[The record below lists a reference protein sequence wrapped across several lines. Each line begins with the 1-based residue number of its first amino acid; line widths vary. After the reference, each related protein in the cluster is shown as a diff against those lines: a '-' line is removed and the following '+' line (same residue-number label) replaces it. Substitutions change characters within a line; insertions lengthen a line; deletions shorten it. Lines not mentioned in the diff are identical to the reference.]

1 MSCGGLG
8 MMQVSTLQ
16 NPSLSMMSF
25 GGNKNLQVFV
35 SFIFWFGC
43 GGGDRVGFI
52 FVLTS

>member
-35 SFIFWFGC
+35 SFICLVWIVVVEIEWALF
-43 GGGDRVGFI
+43 
-52 FVLTS
+52 SS